1 MGTGTQQSC
10 PVVARRGPC
19 AHALTQLVG
28 TVLKRRLRLRSIET
42 ICREAR
48 LVRRFEL
55 SHFVGVSLVLAL
67 GEALSAHPLAW
78 SLAVGLDSKRFSS
91 ELEAR
96 GHSRRSSEEFSSELE
111 ARGHS
116 RPSSEE
122 ISSEQASSS
131 EQAALRHGTRPFL
144 ATRRPCPGHC
154 QRKSR
159 HRAAATTPHHSP
171 RLHNTTNRCRRAAGL
186 EVERQALVPSMAA
199 RRISKVQ
206 QDQRKTLARRQRPT
220 PVSVP
225 LPSTV

>member
-1 MGTGTQQSC
+1 MSTGTQQSC

-19 AHALTQLVG
+19 VHALTQLVG

-96 GHSRRSSEEFSSELE
+96 R
-111 ARGHS
+111 HS

-122 ISSEQASSS
+122 FSSEQASSS
-131 EQAALRHGTRPFL
+131 EQAGLRHGTRPFL

-171 RLHNTTNRCRRAAGL
+171 RLRNTTNRCRRAAGL